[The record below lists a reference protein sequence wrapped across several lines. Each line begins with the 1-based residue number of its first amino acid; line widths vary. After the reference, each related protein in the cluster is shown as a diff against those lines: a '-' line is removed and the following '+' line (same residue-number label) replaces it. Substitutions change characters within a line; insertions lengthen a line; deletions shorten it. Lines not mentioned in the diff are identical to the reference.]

1 MAYAHAEEGLCLP
14 GGRLIPRTTAS
25 PQLIAVDL
33 DGTLLDRAGQ
43 PHEVDRRAL
52 ISLRDA
58 GVKVSIL
65 TGRLYA
71 GSRDAA
77 EAIEMRG
84 PLGCA
89 DGSHM
94 VEHASGATLFHHTL
108 DQTRSEDLRVA
119 FDQGGASVFAFA
131 DDTVVLD
138 RRGELFE
145 PYMKTWSDRVVHCP
159 RVLDHEWMTKGGATA
174 VVAIGSED
182 EILAARDSV
191 HAACDAR
198 GTERL
203 QIATFALKH
212 FGSLYGF
219 LARADSATKGT
230 ALQWLA
236 EHYGLPLESCVVVGD
251 WHNDVS
257 MFEVAGRS
265 FAMAQAPDEVKA
277 KATDVLTESSAEG
290 GGIARVARDL
300 FGVR

>member
-1 MAYAHAEEGLCLP
+1 MSVKS
-14 GGRLIPRTTAS
+14 S
-25 PQLIAVDL
+25 PPKLIAVDL

-52 ISLRDA
+52 ISLREA

-71 GSRDAA
+71 GSRAAA
-77 EAIEMRG
+77 EAIGMQG

-94 VEHASGATLFHHTL
+94 VEHASGTTLFHHTL
-108 DQTRSEDLRVA
+108 DPLRSGDLRTA
-119 FDQGGASVFAFA
+119 FSTTSASVFAFA

-138 RRGELFE
+138 DRGALFE
-145 PYMKTWSDRVVHCP
+145 PYMKTWSDRIERCS
-159 RVLDHEWMTKGGATA
+159 RVLDHTWMTGGGATA
-174 VVAIGSED
+174 VVAIGDED
-182 EILAARDSV
+182 EILAAKESV
-191 HAACDAR
+191 HSACDAR
-198 GTERL
+198 GAERL
-203 QIATFALKH
+203 QIATFALKN
-212 FGSLYGF
+212 FGSMHGF
-219 LARADSATKGT
+219 LARAETATKGT

-236 EHYGLPLESCVVVGD
+236 EHYGLTLDECVVVGD

-257 MFEVAGRS
+257 MFEVAGRA

-277 KATDVLTESSAEG
+277 KATDVLEESGAVG
-290 GGIARVARDL
+290 GGIARVARDV